1 MISRR
6 RILLGLGCNA
16 RTVAT
21 CRSHGGYS
29 LPPLD
34 DCLLHSHGSGHAMEL
49 VVETWELADYA
60 QDRVFTHHMRYT
72 ADVPPHLFSR
82 AV

>member
-1 MISRR
+1 
-6 RILLGLGCNA
+6 
-16 RTVAT
+16 
-21 CRSHGGYS
+21 
-29 LPPLD
+29 
-34 DCLLHSHGSGHAMEL
+34 MEL